1 MWQAQ
6 FWRPPVCCLYH
17 PFNWWDFED
26 VLWLVLLW
34 VLPHEPQH
42 DLGWLWFSSHHH
54 RHHSLNGHGG
64 IPDSAMHGF
73 YRPSNSLKYQTP
85 PRSKHS
91 GAIWAHKRSAS
102 KLAMENPSICRW
114 ISMEK
119 EGEHDI
125 QICQIRCVLYINYI
139 CTYITRG
146 LEAAS
151 RELIFLFSWCL
162 PKKVQYSSFFKLE
175 SKTIYASCYP
185 KTSCNVRN
193 AHVTLTLYI

>member
-1 MWQAQ
+1 MNPSMTWDGCGSVLITIDTIHWMDTGGSQIAPCMVFTGQATA
-6 FWRPPVCCLYH
+6 WSTKR
-17 PFNWWDFED
+17 
-26 VLWLVLLW
+26 
-34 VLPHEPQH
+34 
-42 DLGWLWFSSHHH
+42 
-54 RHHSLNGHGG
+54 
-64 IPDSAMHGF
+64 
-73 YRPSNSLKYQTP
+73 P

-114 ISMEK
+114 ISIEK

-139 CTYITRG
+139 CTYIIRG

-193 AHVTLTLYI
+193 AHVTLTLYYIIYTVYIYIYVQL